1 MCAVA
6 AFDYRDMLCGMEH
19 SCYTA
24 PVGTA
29 FLAAIP
35 FGFGMISGFITDSE
49 QGRACEWQIQ
59 ITSITINLD
68 RKAGQPV
75 RLSLHLVPKLQ

>member
-59 ITSITINLD
+59 ITSFTSARMIPKSFC
-68 RKAGQPV
+68 RK
-75 RLSLHLVPKLQ
+75 